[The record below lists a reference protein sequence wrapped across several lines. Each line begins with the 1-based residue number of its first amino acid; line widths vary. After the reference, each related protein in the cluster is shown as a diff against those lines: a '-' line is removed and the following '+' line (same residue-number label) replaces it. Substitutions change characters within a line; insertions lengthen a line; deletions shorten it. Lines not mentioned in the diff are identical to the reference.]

1 MKEKT
6 IHVVSA
12 LTYRGTLKQAFSKM
26 GVTDEII
33 YLPVAFS
40 FFYIP
45 KDFSDKELCF
55 SALSTALSNCNS
67 YFDSQCLYEELKK
80 FIEKDF
86 TQYDKVIVWHG
97 WEADD
102 LLLLYLM
109 SVLVENNLYH
119 VDIRECKE
127 FVKKQSPDLRLSYFG
142 LGWVSPNDITSYNLY
157 SYAKPLSEE
166 KKEYYKKEWH
176 KWAHSSSPYR
186 ISSLKDGIIREY
198 PVDFMDEVILDCA
211 KKESQI
217 RVIVAQV
224 MLRFSDIKLYA
235 IYISRRIWELY
246 WEHKLKINVTPC
258 MEESANTENQ

>member
-45 KDFSDKELCF
+45 KDFTDKELCF
-55 SALSTALSNCNS
+55 SALSNCNP
-67 YFDSQCLYEELKK
+67 YFDSQCLYEELRK
-80 FIEKDF
+80 FIDKDF

-109 SVLVENNLYH
+109 SVLVESNLYH

-127 FVKKQSPDLRLSYFG
+127 LVKKQSTDMRRSYFG
-142 LGWVSPNDITSYNLY
+142 LGWVSPYDITSFNLY
-157 SYAKPLSEE
+157 SYAKSLSEE
-166 KKEYYKKEWH
+166 EKEHNKTQWYR
-176 KWAHSSSPYR
+176 WANSSSPYR
-186 ISSLKDGIIREY
+186 ISSLSDGIIREY

-217 RVIVAQV
+217 RVIVAYV
-224 MLRFSDIKLYA
+224 MGRFSDIQLHDT
-235 IYISRRIWELY
+235 YISRRILELY
-246 WEHKLKINVTPC
+246 WEGKLTISVTPC
-258 MEESANTENQ
+258 LEESANTENQ

>member
-6 IHVVSA
+6 IHVVSG
-12 LTYRGTLKQAFSKM
+12 LSVRGTLKHAFSKM

-45 KDFSDKELCF
+45 KDFTDKELCF
-55 SALSTALSNCNS
+55 SALSNCNP
-67 YFDSQCLYEELKK
+67 YFDSQCLYEELRK
-80 FIEKDF
+80 FIDKDF

-102 LLLLYLM
+102 LLLLYFM
-109 SVLVENNLYH
+109 SVLVESNLYH

-127 FVKKQSPDLRLSYFG
+127 LVKKQSPSMRRSYFG
-142 LGWVSPNDITSYNLY
+142 LGWVSPYDITSFNLY
-157 SYAKPLSEE
+157 SYAKSLSEE
-166 KKEYYKKEWH
+166 EKEHNKKQWYR
-176 KWAHSSSPYR
+176 WANSSSPYR
-186 ISSLKDGIIREY
+186 ISSFSDGIIREY

-217 RVIVAQV
+217 RVIVAYV
-224 MLRFSDIKLYA
+224 MGRFSDIQLHDT
-235 IYISRRIWELY
+235 YISRRILELY
-246 WEHKLKINVTPC
+246 WEGKLTISVTPC
-258 MEESANTENQ
+258 LEESANTENQ